1 MAKQSDA
8 DLLREMAERTK
19 AVEGGVLVKDK
30 RPPIAPE
37 NVRTDKWVNHPT
49 ENPVV
54 VHGGHNA
61 QQNVYLIAFGVGL
74 LAFLASFGI
83 CWFVFVR

>member
-1 MAKQSDA
+1 MAKKSNA
-8 DLLREMAERTK
+8 DLLRETAERTK

-37 NVRTDKWVNHPT
+37 NIRTDKWINHPT
-49 ENPVV
+49 EHPVV

-61 QQNVYLIAFGVGL
+61 QQSVYLTAFGVGL
-74 LAFLASFGI
+74 LAFLAGFGI
-83 CWFVFVR
+83 CWLVFVR